1 MENKLFFKQSW
12 MEARRVYQL
21 HNIFRRLTK
30 NATQVFVRGGDLIAI
45 NPQII
50 GIHEPVLTRLIQ
62 YFAYSGYGDFLLDIG
77 ANIGLTSCQNGK
89 DFKQIHLFEPNPLCQ
104 KIAEVN
110 LTSTLGT
117 QTWILHPFGLGSAD
131 YQGKLVL
138 PRANWGG
145 GWIES
150 PDQSYSKQTLLGKEG
165 AVTYKTKDYIELEVQ
180 IKSTGPILADIF
192 QSLSK
197 NGLRTGVVKIDI
209 EGMEPCV
216 LDGIAKVLPRD
227 MKVMI
232 VFESFNEDLDLSNL
246 LSSFQGRAS
255 AFMVDTVMPFPVNSS
270 RIIKA
275 IYLCFNRTICH
286 RLVQFNAKIRQ
297 QNHQRDI
304 VLEVLDK

>member
-1 MENKLFFKQSW
+1 M
-12 MEARRVYQL
+12 
-21 HNIFRRLTK
+21 
-30 NATQVFVRGGDLIAI
+30 
-45 NPQII
+45 
-50 GIHEPVLTRLIQ
+50 
-62 YFAYSGYGDFLLDIG
+62 
-77 ANIGLTSCQNGK
+77 
-89 DFKQIHLFEPNPLCQ
+89 
-104 KIAEVN
+104 
-110 LTSTLGT
+110 
-117 QTWILHPFGLGSAD
+117 
-131 YQGKLVL
+131 
-138 PRANWGG
+138 
-145 GWIES
+145 
-150 PDQSYSKQTLLGKEG
+150 GKEG

-286 RLVQFNAKIRQ
+286 RLVPFNAKIRQ